1 MWLPV
6 GKTGN
11 HIKSKVTDIDGAARG
26 DRTHDLLITKSVAP
40 VSWGSTEV
48 YGGSTRP
55 LLQVSFSGYVGLR
68 GVPRVLLPGAVH
80 VLSKG
85 CRTMKV
91 KLTDAL
97 AARVVLPVGVKDA
110 VVWDADIIGFGLRIR
125 PGGKTWILSYRP
137 SGTGRSAN
145 TKKMKLATLS
155 AVAKVADARKLA
167 LIALG
172 QIARGADPLGDRAQ
186 HRAKD
191 RVRLGELLDRYDA
204 NLERRQYVNR
214 KSVMSAL
221 RGKPAALL
229 SRDVT
234 TITGAEYA
242 KIIEGIRAKGLT
254 GAADMFRTLCRAFL
268 TWCVSDAKLL
278 AVNPLAGH
286 RKERATRADKVSK
299 VMKGRALSDAELLRI
314 WRAADPRTTIGRLI
328 RFLILTGCR
337 RGEGAGVTW
346 QMVDDVNG
354 VLDLPAIFTK
364 QGRGH
369 KAPIAPQLRA
379 ILDLCERDARS
390 ELVFPVGEDGEGD
403 ERVDEARGRNAQ
415 SVWRRFR
422 PTRSPSHLPN
432 RSLQAGCRCRH
443 RGTIHRAR
451 PRGSRGDLQSG
462 RCDPEDAPRLRGLGG
477 SRHRLG
483 RRLA

>member
-1 MWLPV
+1 
-6 GKTGN
+6 
-11 HIKSKVTDIDGAARG
+11 
-26 DRTHDLLITKSVAP
+26 
-40 VSWGSTEV
+40 
-48 YGGSTRP
+48 
-55 LLQVSFSGYVGLR
+55 
-68 GVPRVLLPGAVH
+68 
-80 VLSKG
+80 
-85 CRTMKV
+85 MKV

-110 VVWDADIIGFGLRIR
+110 VVWDADIVGFGLRIR
-125 PGGKTWILSYRP
+125 PGGKTWILCYRP
-137 SGTGRSAN
+137 AGTGRSAN

-186 HRAKD
+186 HRAKE
-191 RVRLGELLDRYDA
+191 RARLGELLDRYDA

-221 RGKPAALL
+221 RGRLAALL

-242 KIIEGIRAKGLT
+242 KIIEGIRAKGLA

-268 TWCVSDAKLL
+268 TWCVSDAKVL

-346 QMVDDVNG
+346 QMVDEVTG

-390 ELVFPVGEDGEGD
+390 ELVFPSVKTGRAMNGWTKLVDGMRKASGVDFGLHDLRRTFRTGLSKLGIDADTAEISIGHAREDL
-403 ERVDEARGRNAQ
+403 EAIYNRDDAIPKL
-415 SVWRRFR
+415 RFAFAAWADHV
-422 PTRSPSHLPN
+422 TALDAGSHEL
-432 RSLQAGCRCRH
+432 SA
-443 RGTIHRAR
+443 A
-451 PRGSRGDLQSG
+451 
-462 RCDPEDAPRLRGLGG
+462 A
-477 SRHRLG
+477 
-483 RRLA
+483 

>member
-1 MWLPV
+1 
-6 GKTGN
+6 
-11 HIKSKVTDIDGAARG
+11 
-26 DRTHDLLITKSVAP
+26 
-40 VSWGSTEV
+40 
-48 YGGSTRP
+48 
-55 LLQVSFSGYVGLR
+55 
-68 GVPRVLLPGAVH
+68 
-80 VLSKG
+80 
-85 CRTMKV
+85 MKV

-137 SGTGRSAN
+137 AGTGRSAN

-191 RVRLGELLDRYDA
+191 RARLGELLDRYDA

-221 RGKPAALL
+221 RGRLAALL

-242 KIIEGIRAKGLT
+242 KIIEGIRAKGLA

-268 TWCVSDAKLL
+268 TWCVSDAKVL

-346 QMVDDVNG
+346 AMVDKTTD

-369 KAPIAPQLRA
+369 KAPIAPQLQS
-379 ILDLCERDARS
+379 ILSLCERDARS
-390 ELVFPVGEDGEGD
+390 ELIFPSVKTGRAMNGWTKLVGAMREASDVKFSLHDLRRTFRTGLSKLGVDTDTAELSIGHAREDL
-403 ERVDEARGRNAQ
+403 EAIY
-415 SVWRRFR
+415 
-422 PTRSPSHLPN
+422 N
-432 RSLQAGCRCRH
+432 R
-443 RGTIHRAR
+443 
-451 PRGSRGDLQSG
+451 D
-462 RCDPEDAPRLRGLGG
+462 DAIPKL
-477 SRHRLG
+477 
-483 RRLA
+483 RLAFAAWADHVSALDCSADEFRAAA